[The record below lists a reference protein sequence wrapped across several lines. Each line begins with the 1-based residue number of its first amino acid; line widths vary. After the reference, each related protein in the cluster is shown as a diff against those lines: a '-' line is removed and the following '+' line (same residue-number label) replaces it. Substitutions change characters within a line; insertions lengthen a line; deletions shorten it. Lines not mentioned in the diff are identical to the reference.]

1 MTSEQS
7 PEMRIVAVAG
17 SVRPGSFT
25 VKALDVVVGEL
36 ERRGISTAKIDLR
49 TTSLPFPGME
59 GNHGEIG
66 SIRQTIRNA
75 TGVVLATPE
84 YHGSFSSIMKLFI
97 ENLGFPSALSG
108 KPVALLGVASGQIG
122 AVKAIE
128 HLRGV
133 CSHVGALVLPGSISV
148 AGINTRFDEHGRF
161 ADAVIEKRVK
171 SVAATLVDYISKHVC
186 PLLTIEEMAREREAV

>member
-1 MTSEQS
+1 MC
-7 PEMRIVAVAG
+7 IVAVAG
-17 SVRPGSFT
+17 SVRPGSLT
-25 VKALDVVVGEL
+25 VKALEVVIGEL
-36 ERRGISTAKIDLR
+36 KLHGISTERIDLR
-49 TTSLPFPGME
+49 ATSLPFPGME
-59 GNHGEIG
+59 GNPEEIG
-66 SIRQTIRNA
+66 AIRRTIRSA

-133 CSHVGALVLPGSISV
+133 CSHVGALVLPGSVSV
-148 AGINTRFDEHGRF
+148 AGINTLFDENGRF
-161 ADAVIEKRVK
+161 ADPVIEQRVK
-171 SVAATLVDYISKHVC
+171 SVATTLVDYINKHVC
-186 PLLTIEEMAREREAV
+186 PLLTIEEMARQREAV